1 MKELNLLWTEC
12 ENSFK
17 GFKFQNVKEDLS
29 DVMLNWSIY
38 HLKVLKQFIMNYESI
53 KFALT
58 ESEIEL
64 YLT

>member
-38 HLKVLKQFIMNYESI
+38 HLKVLKQFIMSYESS
-53 KFALT
+53 L
-58 ESEIEL
+58 L
-64 YLT
+64 

>member
-38 HLKVLKQFIMNYESI
+38 HLKVLKQFIMSYESSLHI
-53 KFALT
+53 T